1 MKLKM
6 KSIVPLFL
14 ALVFFVSIFGVF
26 THTGS
31 NNGKASIVISFGLPD
46 MVDQKEFTIAGNVTA
61 LELLSSYA
69 SYVEAN
75 NGEVRCI
82 ADYCNTNRSEWK
94 FYVNNDV
101 PEESAEKYVVKDGDL
116 MMFKYEEIKKIAV
129 NETV

>member
-26 THTGS
+26 TQSGS
-31 NNGKASIVISFGLPD
+31 TKGKAQIVISFGLPD
-46 MVDQKEFTIAGNVTA
+46 MTEQKEFSIAGNVTA

-69 SYVEAN
+69 SYVEADH
-75 NGEVRCI
+75 GDVRCI
-82 ADYCNTNRSEWK
+82 ADYCSTNRSEWK
-94 FYVNNDV
+94 FYVNNNI

-116 MMFKYEEIKKIAV
+116 MTFRYEEIKKTTV